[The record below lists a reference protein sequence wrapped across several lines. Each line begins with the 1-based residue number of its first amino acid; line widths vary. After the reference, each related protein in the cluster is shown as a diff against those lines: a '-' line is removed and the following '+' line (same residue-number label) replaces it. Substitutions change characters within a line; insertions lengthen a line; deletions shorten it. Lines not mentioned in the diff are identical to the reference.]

1 MTARRAQSVQ
11 TLAFNGT
18 SRPRVAIPAQWQILA
33 LVALLWLTAGAMAAV
48 PSAEKLLPDDT
59 LFLMTAP
66 DYTKLREIF
75 TKLPQVQ
82 FWNDPA
88 MKPFREKFMS
98 GLTGDFIQ
106 PLERELDVRFDDYL
120 SLLQG
125 QATFAVTQDG
135 WQGKADPSPA
145 LLLLVDAKDKSPQ
158 LKTNLAALRKKWV
171 DAKKP
176 IKVEKFREFEFVVLP
191 ISSNYV
197 PKTIRQYLPP
207 ASQDQ
212 GLDEDQPAGK
222 TARKD
227 ELVIGQADTLLIA
240 GNSLQAVEKVVTR
253 LTGGSAK
260 PLGDVAAY
268 QANHQAMFRDS
279 AFYGWMNVKVLMD
292 VVSKSL
298 AQNNNSDP
306 SNPIDIPVQKILS
319 AVGLME
325 LKSLAFSFQDT
336 PGGPLFQWFVGVP
349 QASRAGLF
357 KILAG
362 EPKETLPPAFVPA
375 DATRF
380 MRWRMDGQKT
390 WAALVRMITDISS
403 QAGSTLDF
411 MLDSANTAAKDK
423 DPSFDIKTNLMAN
436 LGDDLI
442 TFQKPPRGNSPGQP
456 QSPSSLYL
464 FGSPNADQLA
474 VSLKSVLVYLPDQ
487 AVQSEREFLGRKIYS
502 VTVPSISIQGASG
515 VPSSPRTVLS
525 YAASRGYLAISMD
538 TSMLEE
544 FLRAG
549 DTPGKAL
556 RDLTGLTAAAQTVL
570 GPGSS
575 LFGYRNDAEIVR
587 AAFESLRK
595 SATTTQP
602 GAENLLPDSLSIV
615 TAGRNFGGW
624 LDFSLLP
631 AFGSVAKYF
640 NCSVYGASAS
650 ADGLS
655 LKVFVP
661 TPPGLK

>member
-1 MTARRAQSVQ
+1 
-11 TLAFNGT
+11 
-18 SRPRVAIPAQWQILA
+18 
-33 LVALLWLTAGAMAAV
+33 MAAV

-59 LFLMTAP
+59 LFLLTAP
-66 DYTKLREIF
+66 DYTKLREIY

-98 GLTGDFIQ
+98 KLNGDFIK
-106 PLERELDVRFDDYL
+106 PLESEWSVHFDDYL
-120 SLLQG
+120 TLLQG
-125 QATFAVTQDG
+125 QATFAISQNG
-135 WQGKADPSPA
+135 WQGKADASPA
-145 LLLLVDAKDKSPQ
+145 LLLLVDTGDKSAQ

-176 IKVEKFREFEFVVLP
+176 LKVEKIRDYEFVVLP
-191 ISSNYV
+191 LSSNEL
-197 PKTIRQYLPP
+197 PRTIRQYLPA

-212 GLDEDQPAGK
+212 GLDEDPPAGK

-240 GNSLQAVEKVVTR
+240 GNSLKAVEKVVTR

-268 QANHQAMFRDS
+268 QANHQAMFLD
-279 AFYGWMNVKVLMD
+279 AAVYGWMNVKVLMD
-292 VVSKSL
+292 VLSKSL
-298 AQNNNSDP
+298 AQNSDSGA

-319 AVGLME
+319 AVGLMG
-325 LKSLAFSFQDT
+325 LKSVAFNFQDT

-349 QASRAGLF
+349 QASRTGLF

-362 EPKETLPPAFVPA
+362 EPKDPMPPAFVPA
-375 DATRF
+375 DAIRF

-390 WAALVRMITDISS
+390 WAALVQMVTDISS

-442 TFQKPPRGNSPGQP
+442 TFQKPRRGNSPGQL

-464 FGSPNADQLA
+464 LGSPNADQL
-474 VSLKSVLVYLPDQ
+474 VLGLRSLLVYLPDQ
-487 AVQSEREFLGRKIYS
+487 AVQSEREFVGRKIYS
-502 VTVPSISIQGASG
+502 VTVPSISIPGAAG
-515 VPSSPRTVLS
+515 APSSPRTVLS
-525 YAASRGYLAISMD
+525 YAASRGYVAISTD
-538 TSMLEE
+538 ASMLEE
-544 FLRAG
+544 FLRSG
-549 DTPGKAL
+549 DTPGKTL
-556 RDLTGLTAAAQTVL
+556 RDLAGLTAAAQTVL

-575 LFGYRNDAEIVR
+575 LFGYANNVETMR
-587 AAFESLRK
+587 ATFESLRK
-595 SATTTQP
+595 GNTATQP
-602 GAENLLPDSLSIV
+602 GAENLLPNSLSIV
-615 TAGRNFGGW
+615 TADQNAGDW

-631 AFGSVAKYF
+631 PFDSVSKYF
-640 NCSVYGASAS
+640 NYYVYGASAS
-650 ADGLS
+650 ADGLYF
-655 LKVFVP
+655 KVFAP
-661 TPPGLK
+661 LPPALKR